1 VVDWTHGER
10 EESHLEEARDVRHGR
25 DHDRGAALECGND
38 PMPQACLSAKLE
50 DSGNV
55 QDVRDVVTEPQ
66 VCLTMP
72 PPDSGDDAS
81 DASDASDAAD
91 AKG

>member
-1 VVDWTHGER
+1 MFVT
-10 EESHLEEARDVRHGR
+10 
-25 DHDRGAALECGND
+25 AAITTASAVLECGSD
-38 PMPQACLSAKLE
+38 PMPQACLSAAF
-50 DSGNV
+50 DSGKME
-55 QDVRDVVTEPQ
+55 DVKDVVTEPQ

-81 DASDASDAAD
+81 DGASDASDAAD